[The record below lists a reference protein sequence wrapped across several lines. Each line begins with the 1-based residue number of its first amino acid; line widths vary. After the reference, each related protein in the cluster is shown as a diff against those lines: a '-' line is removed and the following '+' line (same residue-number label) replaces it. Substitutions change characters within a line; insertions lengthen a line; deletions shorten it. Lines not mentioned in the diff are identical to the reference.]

1 MATVVPFG
9 FTFDCAV
16 TLGLTV
22 VVAVTLDLIVV
33 DAVTFGAGFVTSGLN
48 VDFPTVPRTAFTED
62 LPVAPVED
70 LDTAGFVPDFPT
82 TCAASTVPKL

>member
-1 MATVVPFG
+1 MEEAVILGVVPCAAFG
-9 FTFDCAV
+9 FITGLDAGLV
-16 TLGLTV
+16 TR
-22 VVAVTLDLIVV
+22 
-33 DAVTFGAGFVTSGLN
+33 GLN
-48 VDFPTVPRTAFTED
+48 VDLPTVPRTAFTED